1 MGTDRIECTKIYTSI
16 DDVYNAL
23 SFMPNVG
30 NAIDEGIDVN
40 RMVKC
45 VFRFA
50 FDGQE
55 YYNRVLQHLIDVDL
69 DEVTRKDLEI
79 AELCVLADELGYR
92 NNYLVGEKSF
102 LRFCYDDA
110 RCINELEVCLYHA

>member
-1 MGTDRIECTKIYTSI
+1 MDRIKGTKIYTGI

-45 VFRFA
+45 VFRFT
-50 FDGQE
+50 FDEQE
-55 YYNRVLQHLIDVDL
+55 YYNRVMQHLVNVDL
-69 DEVTRKDLEI
+69 DELTGKDLEI
-79 AELCVLADELGYR
+79 AELCVLADEFGYR

-102 LRFCYDDA
+102 LRFCYNVS

>member
-1 MGTDRIECTKIYTSI
+1 MGTDRITGTKIYRSI
-16 DDVYNAL
+16 DDVYKAL
-23 SFMPNVG
+23 SFMPNVV

-50 FDGQE
+50 FDEQE
-55 YYNRVLQHLIDVDL
+55 YYNRVMQHLVDVDL
-69 DEVTRKDLEI
+69 DEVTGKDLKI

-102 LRFCYDDA
+102 LRFCYDAA